1 MINQNAYDCDLDFIV
16 TPGDTLLETIESLDI
31 TQAELARRTGRTVKL
46 INEIIKG
53 KAPIS
58 ADTAIQLEK
67 VLGIPASFWNNL
79 EKKYQEEISECK
91 HKKELESCTGWLNK
105 FPIKSMIREKYIN
118 KMDNDVDQ
126 LSELLS
132 FFGVASPKSWDTLW
146 DTKVQ
151 FRQSPTF
158 ESDKYAVITYLR
170 KAEIEA
176 TKIKCSPY
184 DKEKFSTAISELRNL
199 TNETDPQNFV
209 PQLINTCAA
218 AGVAIVFL
226 PELKGTHLSG
236 ATKWLSPN
244 KAMIVLS
251 LRHKRNDHLW
261 FTFFHESGHVI
272 LHAKKKVFIESNKHL
287 PEVNAEKEADNF
299 AANVLIPKD
308 EYKSFVE
315 KHGSIISARD
325 VASFAKSINIH
336 PGIVVGRLQRD
347 EVIPYRNLNRL
358 IIFYKWDEWG
368 DPKQHF

>member
-1 MINQNAYDCDLDFIV
+1 MTNQNAYDCDVDFIV

-58 ADTAIQLEK
+58 AETAIQLDK

-79 EKKYQEEISECK
+79 EKNYQEEISERK
-91 HKKELESCTGWLNK
+91 HKKELESCTDWLKK
-105 FPIKSMIREKYIN
+105 FPIKNMIREKYMN

-126 LSELLS
+126 LSELLR
-132 FFGVASPKSWDTLW
+132 FFGVASTKSWDTLW
-146 DTKVQ
+146 DAKVQ

-158 ESDKYAVITYLR
+158 ESDKYAVIAYLR

-176 TKIKCSPY
+176 MKIKCAPY
-184 DKEKFSTAISELRNL
+184 DKENFSTAISELRNL
-199 TNETDPQNFV
+199 TNETEPQKFV

-226 PELKGTHLSG
+226 PELKGIHLSG
-236 ATKWLSPN
+236 ATKWLSSN

-261 FTFFHESGHVI
+261 FTFFHEAGHVI
-272 LHAKKKVFIESNKHL
+272 LHAKKKVFIESKKHL
-287 PEVNAEKEADNF
+287 SELNAEHEANNF
-299 AANVLIPKD
+299 AANVLIPQH
-308 EYKSFVE
+308 EYKEFVE
-315 KHGSIISARD
+315 EHGKIISA
-325 VASFAKSINIH
+325 VEVISFAKSINIH
-336 PGIVVGRLQRD
+336 PGVVVGRLQRD
-347 EVIPYRNLNRL
+347 KIIPYSNLNKL
-358 IIFYKWDEWG
+358 IIFYKWES
-368 DPKQHF
+368 Q